1 MQYSDEYSVNKF
13 VAIVLNRFENRHRE
27 SKTPNQ
33 GAAVVVEEQRHFVVQ
48 SSDQHNRYRDRD
60 CKSFGFGSLRLFVG

>member
-33 GAAVVVEEQRHFVVQ
+33 GAAVVVEEQSHFVVQ
-48 SSDQHNRYRDRD
+48 SSDQHRHRGRD
-60 CKSFGFGSLRLFVG
+60 CKPFGFESLRLFIG